1 MNKSMVKQSIFYMSA
16 CLMLGTGLIATSS
29 QQESK
34 AVQTKQAPM
43 NQAAQQ
49 ISKKPVMMTRKAVSA
64 RAPNRSIGAAERRNR
79 LKIREEKR
87 KQILEKRRAF
97 AAQKKA
103 QQVAQEN
110 DQTKSAPAQKPV
122 APQNTMLGANISQAP
137 TILKSPASNIK
148 KS

>member
-1 MNKSMVKQSIFYMSA
+1 MNKMMQSIFHVSA
-16 CLMLGTGLIATSS
+16 CFMFTTGLMATSN
-29 QQESK
+29 QQENK
-34 AVQTKQAPM
+34 TLLANQAPVS
-43 NQAAQQ
+43 QGVQQ
-49 ISKKPVMMTRKAVSA
+49 LTKKPVMMTRKAVSA
-64 RAPNRSIGAAERRNR
+64 QAPNRSIGAAERRNR

-110 DQTKSAPAQKPV
+110 DQTKSATAQKPV